1 MTNPSDYTPIL
12 IQAAVAVGF
21 VGISVLGTHFL
32 GPKQNKNAV
41 RKNESFECGIPVEGN
56 ARTPFSVKYF
66 LTAVLFVLFDIEIV
80 FFYPYAVSMRE
91 FGTEG
96 FLAVLAFVAVFGLAF
111 VYVWK
116 RGALDWDR

>member
-1 MTNPSDYTPIL
+1 MPIL

-32 GPKQNKNAV
+32 GPKQNKDAV